1 MQRFD
6 NKQTEALLAVL
17 DHGSFERAAQELR
30 LTPSAVSQRVRA
42 LEAQLGMPLVE
53 RTRPCR
59 PTAPGRALLQYL
71 RRSKLLAEE
80 FASTFADSEAFI
92 HAPIATNHDSLET
105 WLLPAL
111 APVATAEKVLL
122 QLSVDDQE
130 FTHQK
135 LLDGSV
141 VAAISSKD
149 TPMKGCDARPLGTVR
164 YRLMASPVFKQNYFA
179 QGLTHAALRLAPLVR
194 YNHKDF
200 LQHDFLREFCHFNA
214 DASPQLTI
222 PSTQAFYRAV
232 ELGLGYGMILD
243 VQQQQLQG
251 DVVDLMP
258 GAYVDVPLYWH
269 YWQVQSPKMQRL
281 NQALIQHASAYLLPL
296 SA

>member
-17 DHGSFERAAQELR
+17 DHGSFERAAQELC

-59 PTAPGRALLQYL
+59 PTASGRALLQYL

-122 QLSVDDQE
+122 QLNVDDQE

-149 TPMKGCDARPLGTVR
+149 TPMKGCEAKPLGTVR
-164 YRLMASPVFKQNYFA
+164 YRLMASPAFRQSYFS
-179 QGLTHAALRLAPLVR
+179 QGLTHATLRLAPLVLAAHGR
-194 YNHKDF
+194 
-200 LQHDFLREFCHFNA
+200 L
-214 DASPQLTI
+214 SPQLLHAAALEQGGMHV
-222 PSTQAFYRAV
+222 STSAFYNTLSTLTAA
-232 ELGLGYGMILD
+232 G
-243 VQQQQLQG
+243 
-251 DVVDLMP
+251 
-258 GAYVDVPLYWH
+258 
-269 YWQVQSPKMQRL
+269 
-281 NQALIQHASAYLLPL
+281 LLP
-296 SA
+296 SARVMHAAPTPAFVSVQE

>member
-1 MQRFD
+1 MQFD
-6 NKQTEALLAVL
+6 SKQTEALLAVL
-17 DHGSFERAAQELR
+17 DHGSFERAAEELS
-30 LTPSAVSQRVRA
+30 LTASAVSQRVKA
-42 LEAQLGMPLVE
+42 LEAKMGMPLVE

-59 PTAPGRALLQYL
+59 PTASGRALLQYL
-71 RRSKLLAEE
+71 RRSKLLEEE
-80 FASTFADSEAFI
+80 FAATFALNEHFL

-111 APVATAEKVLL
+111 APVAIAEKVLL

-149 TPMKGCDARPLGTVR
+149 APFKGCEAKPLGTVR
-164 YRLMASPVFKQNYFA
+164 YRLMASIGFRQRYF
-179 QGLTHAALRLAPLVR
+179 QHGLSHAALKQAPMIR
-194 YNHKDF
+194 YNHKDL
-200 LQHDFLREFCHFNA
+200 LQHDFLRQFCHYNA
-214 DASPQLTI
+214 DMSPQLTI

-232 ELGLGYGMILD
+232 ELGLGFGMILD

-251 DVVDLMP
+251 ELVDLMP

-281 NQALIQHASAYLLPL
+281 NQALIEHASAYLLPL
-296 SA
+296 SD

>member
-1 MQRFD
+1 
-6 NKQTEALLAVL
+6 
-17 DHGSFERAAQELR
+17 
-30 LTPSAVSQRVRA
+30 
-42 LEAQLGMPLVE
+42 
-53 RTRPCR
+53 
-59 PTAPGRALLQYL
+59 
-71 RRSKLLAEE
+71 
-80 FASTFADSEAFI
+80 
-92 HAPIATNHDSLET
+92 
-105 WLLPAL
+105 
-111 APVATAEKVLL
+111 
-122 QLSVDDQE
+122 
-130 FTHQK
+130 
-135 LLDGSV
+135 
-141 VAAISSKD
+141 
-149 TPMKGCDARPLGTVR
+149 
-164 YRLMASPVFKQNYFA
+164 MASPVFKQNYFA

-214 DASPQLTI
+214 NASPQLTI

>member
-59 PTAPGRALLQYL
+59 PTASGRALLQYL

-141 VAAISSKD
+141 VAAISSKE
-149 TPMKGCDARPLGTVR
+149 MV
-164 YRLMASPVFKQNYFA
+164 
-179 QGLTHAALRLAPLVR
+179 
-194 YNHKDF
+194 
-200 LQHDFLREFCHFNA
+200 
-214 DASPQLTI
+214 
-222 PSTQAFYRAV
+222 
-232 ELGLGYGMILD
+232 
-243 VQQQQLQG
+243 
-251 DVVDLMP
+251 
-258 GAYVDVPLYWH
+258 
-269 YWQVQSPKMQRL
+269 
-281 NQALIQHASAYLLPL
+281 
-296 SA
+296 

>member
-1 MQRFD
+1 M
-6 NKQTEALLAVL
+6 AVL
-17 DHGSFERAAQELR
+17 DHGSFELAAQQLR
-30 LTPSAVSQRVRA
+30 VTPSAVSQRVRA
-42 LEAQLGMPLVE
+42 LESRVGMPLIE

-59 PTAPGRALLQYL
+59 ATASGRALLQYL

-80 FASTFADSEAFI
+80 FASTFAQNEAFV

-135 LLDGSV
+135 LQDGSV
-141 VAAISSKD
+141 VAAISSKA
-149 TPMKGCDARPLGTVR
+149 TPMKGCEAKPLGTVR
-164 YRLMASPVFKQNYFA
+164 YRLMASPDFRVRFFQH
-179 QGLTHAALRLAPLVR
+179 GLQREALRQAPLVR

-200 LQHDFLREFCHFNA
+200 LQHDFLHQFCHFNA
-214 DASPQLTI
+214 DLSPQLLI

-243 VQQQQLQG
+243 VQQHELQG
-251 DVVDLMP
+251 NIVDLLP
-258 GAYVDVPLYWH
+258 DAYVDVPLYWH

-281 NQALIQHASAYLLPL
+281 NHALIQHASAYLLPL
-296 SA
+296 SG

>member
-6 NKQTEALLAVL
+6 SKQTEALLAVL
-17 DHGSFERAAQELR
+17 DQGSFELAAQQLR
-30 LTPSAVSQRVRA
+30 LTASAVSQRVKA

-53 RTRPCR
+53 RTRPCQ
-59 PTAPGRALLQYL
+59 PTVSGRALLQYL

-80 FASTFADSEAFI
+80 FAATFAEAEAFV
-92 HAPIATNHDSLET
+92 HVPIATNHDSLET

-135 LLDGSV
+135 LHDGSV

-149 TPMKGCDARPLGTVR
+149 TPMKGCDAKALGTVR
-164 YRLMASPVFKQNYFA
+164 YRLMASPEFQARHFA
-179 QGLTHAALRLAPLVR
+179 HGFSHRVLRQAPMVR

-200 LQHDFLREFCHFNA
+200 LQHDFLHQYCHFNA
-214 DASPQLTI
+214 DMSPQLLI

-251 DVVDLMP
+251 NVLDLMP
-258 GAYVDVPLYWH
+258 GAFVDVPLYWH

-281 NQALIQHASAYLLPL
+281 NHALIEHASAYLLPL
-296 SA
+296 SD